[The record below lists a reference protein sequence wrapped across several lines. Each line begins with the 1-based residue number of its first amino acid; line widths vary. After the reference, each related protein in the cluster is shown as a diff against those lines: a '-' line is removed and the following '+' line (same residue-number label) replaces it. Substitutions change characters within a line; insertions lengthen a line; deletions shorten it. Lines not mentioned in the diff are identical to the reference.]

1 VVGFLGVRGCEWPE
15 AITLDSMKIA
25 LPLPCQGCRSRE
37 PVLVALDAVWY
48 EWTCAE
54 CGTANSIL
62 SSLDWTKG
70 KRILERATQ
79 YREQG
84 DYATSIVFSAIAL
97 EAELARLFFKWRR
110 IDHLREMIAH
120 TRPYEPEP
128 TDEELEVEYRQLGR
142 TIAERIESVCLLLDE
157 RGIDEVAR
165 QSDLA
170 TPIEDDFPSLNLGS
184 LARDLQRAIFERRNR
199 VVHTGYTGH
208 DESDART
215 AQNCADVAIS
225 LLKQMDARRRER

>member
-1 VVGFLGVRGCEWPE
+1 
-15 AITLDSMKIA
+15 MKIA
-25 LPLPCQGCRSRE
+25 LRLPCRECASRE

-48 EWTCAE
+48 EWTCPE

-62 SSLDWTKG
+62 SSVDWTKG

-110 IDHLREMIAH
+110 IDHLREMAAH
-120 TRPYEPEP
+120 TRPSGPEL
-128 TDEELEVEYRQLGR
+128 TEEELEVEYRQLGR
-142 TIAERIESVCLLLDE
+142 TIAEKIERVCRLLDE

-170 TPIEDDFPSLNLGS
+170 KLIEDDYPSLNLGS
-184 LARDLQRAIFERRNR
+184 LAGDLQRAIFERRNR

-208 DESDART
+208 GVSDART
-215 AQNCADVAIS
+215 AQNCADVAIT
-225 LLKQMDARRRER
+225 LLKQMDARRRGRPSEKGSG